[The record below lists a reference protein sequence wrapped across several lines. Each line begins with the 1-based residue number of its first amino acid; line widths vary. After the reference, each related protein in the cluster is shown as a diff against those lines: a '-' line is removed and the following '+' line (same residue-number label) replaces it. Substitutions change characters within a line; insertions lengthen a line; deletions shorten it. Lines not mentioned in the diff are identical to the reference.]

1 MAKRQAAG
9 KKQAAIES
17 AILEK
22 TLTGIKGL
30 DEITGGGLPKGRPT
44 LVAGAAGSGKT
55 LLAMEFLVH
64 GAADYNEPGV
74 FMAFEETGEELTKNV
89 KSLGFDLTE
98 LSDKKLIS
106 LDYVYVERSEIEE
119 TGEYDLDGL
128 FVRLGYAIDSIRAKR
143 VVLDTIEALFAGL
156 PNEAIL
162 RAELRRL
169 FRWLKEKGVTTIIT
183 GERGTDGLTRHGL
196 EEYVA
201 DCVILLDHRIVEQI
215 STRRLRVVKYRGSS
229 HGTNEYPFLIGDK
242 GISVLPVTSL
252 GLKHTSSK
260 ERIPTGIPR
269 LDAMMSGKGYFR
281 GSTVLVSGT
290 AGTGKSSIAATFAK
304 SVCERGE
311 RCIYFAFEESQSQ
324 IVRNMKSIGIDLQPS
339 IDKGLLRVE
348 AARPTMSG
356 LETHL
361 ATIHRAVEGFV
372 PSVVIAD
379 PITNLIS
386 AGQENEVKSM
396 LTRLIDFL
404 KTEQVTALFTSLT
417 SGGSALEKTEVGI
430 SSLMDTWMI
439 LRDFEADGERNRSMM
454 ILKSRGMAHS
464 NQIREFL
471 LTDQGIA
478 LEDVYVGPS
487 GVLTGS
493 ARAAQEARER
503 MVEAEAASELERKR
517 RDIERKRAVA
527 EAQIAALR
535 AGMES
540 DQEELRKLARQEKNR
555 EKALLDQREQ
565 MAARRGAD
573 AGKEP
578 KTRRKKQ

>member
-1 MAKRQAAG
+1 MA
-9 KKQAAIES
+9 KKQAAAVS
-17 AILEK
+17 DILEK
-22 TLTGIKGL
+22 SPTGIKGL
-30 DEITGGGLPKGRPT
+30 DEITNGGLPRGRPT

-64 GAADYNEPGV
+64 GAVDYNEPGV
-74 FMAFEETGEELTKNV
+74 FMTFEETGEELTKNV
-89 KSLGFDLTE
+89 KSLGFDLKK
-98 LSDKKLIS
+98 LSDEKLIS

-128 FVRLGYAIDSIRAKR
+128 FVRLSYAIDSIGAKR

-169 FRWLKEKGVTTIIT
+169 FRWLKDKGVTTVIT
-183 GERGTDGLTRHGL
+183 GERGTEALTRHGL

-201 DCVILLDHRIVEQI
+201 DCVILLDHRIAEQV

-229 HGTNEYPFLIGDK
+229 HGTDEYPFLIEDR
-242 GISVLPVTSL
+242 GIGVLPVTSL
-252 GLKHTSSK
+252 GLKHLASK

-269 LDAMMSGKGYFR
+269 LDAMLAGKGYFR
-281 GSTVLVSGT
+281 GSTILVSGT

-304 SVCERGE
+304 SVCQRGQ
-311 RCIYFAFEESQSQ
+311 RCLYFAFEESESQ
-324 IVRNMKSIGIDLQPS
+324 IVRNMESIGIDLQPF
-339 IDKGLLRVE
+339 IEKGLLRFE

-361 ATIHRAVEGFV
+361 AAIHRAVGAFK
-372 PSVVIAD
+372 PAVVVAD

-386 AGQENEVKSM
+386 VGQQTEVRSM

-404 KTEQVTALFTSLT
+404 KMEQITALFTSLT
-417 SGGSALEKTEVGI
+417 SGGASLEQSEAGI

-439 LRDFEADGERNRSMM
+439 LRDMESDGERNRGIM

-464 NQIREFL
+464 NQVREFL
-471 LTDQGIA
+471 LTDHGIV
-478 LEDVYVGPS
+478 LEDVYLGPS

-493 ARAAQEARER
+493 ARAAQEAKER
-503 MVEAEAASELERKR
+503 MAEAEAAGELDRKR
-517 RDIERKRAVA
+517 REIERRRLLA

-535 AGMES
+535 AGMQADEEEMRKIAQQ
-540 DQEELRKLARQEKNR
+540 QEDR
-555 EKALLDQREQ
+555 EKAVAGQREE

-573 AGKEP
+573 VD
-578 KTRRKKQ
+578 

>member
-1 MAKRQAAG
+1 MARKQAAG
-9 KKQAAIES
+9 ES
-17 AILEK
+17 GILEK
-22 TLTGIKGL
+22 TLTGIRGL
-30 DEITGGGLPKGRPT
+30 DEITAGGLPKGRPT

-64 GAADYNEPGV
+64 GAIDYNEPGV

-89 KSLGFDLTE
+89 KSLGFNLKN
-98 LSDKKLIS
+98 LSDEKRIS

-128 FVRLGYAIDSIRAKR
+128 FVRLGYAIDSIGAKR

-229 HGTNEYPFLIGDK
+229 HGTNEYPFIIGDK
-242 GISVLPVTSL
+242 GMSILPVTSL
-252 GLKHTSSK
+252 GLKHGVSK
-260 ERIPTGIPR
+260 ERISTGIPR

-281 GSTVLVSGT
+281 GTTVLVSGT

-311 RCIYFAFEESQSQ
+311 RCLYFAFEESERQ
-324 IVRNMKSIGIDLQPS
+324 IVRNMKSIGIDLQPC
-339 IDKGLLRVE
+339 IDKGFLRFE

-361 ATIHRAVEGFV
+361 ATIHRAIEDFK

-386 AGQENEVKSM
+386 AGQENEVRSM

-404 KTEQVTALFTSLT
+404 KTEQITALFTSLT
-417 SGGSALEKTEVGI
+417 SDGKVLEQSEVGV
-430 SSLMDTWMI
+430 SSLMDTWII
-439 LRDFEADGERNRSMM
+439 LRDFESDGERNRGIM

-464 NQIREFL
+464 NQVREFL

-503 MVEAEAASELERKR
+503 MAEAEAAEDLERRR
-517 RDIERKRAVA
+517 RDIEHKRVVA
-527 EAQIAALR
+527 EAQITALR
-535 AGMES
+535 AGMEA
-540 DQEELRKLARQEKNR
+540 DEEEIKKIARQKKNR
-555 EKALLDQREQ
+555 EKAVAEQRRE
-565 MAARRGAD
+565 MSVRRGAD
-573 AGKEP
+573 ADSGP
-578 KTRRKKQ
+578 KTRRKRQ